1 MERSKADE
9 RAAFLYDNR
18 ALTPRDGVVA
28 LGLVQAAGGYR
39 FFPEARS
46 QGHRTRETWHGAWHG
61 MAAIGFGSRAAKAE
75 P

>member
-28 LGLVQAAGGYR
+28 LGLVQAAGGGTAFSLKR
-39 FFPEARS
+39 AAKGIAR
-46 QGHRTRETWHGAWHG
+46 GRHGMGHG
-61 MAAIGFGSRAAKAE
+61 MAWQL
-75 P
+75 